1 MKSIN
6 NGKEW
11 EENDIPGEDH
21 QDFQVSEAT
30 TKLMGVNTYKNTLC
44 R

>member
-6 NGKEW
+6 NGKKW
-11 EENDIPGEDH
+11 EENDIPREDH

-30 TKLMGVNTYKNTLC
+30 TKLNNYVDNVYHL
-44 R
+44 